1 MMNTVAKLRSYRG
14 LMKMIK
20 NIITKKFKN
29 KKIIFIFLSLIIC
42 GTVLII
48 SDNQHNDKTTKEYQI
63 TNDVDTYTYTLEKK
77 LEQTINLIDGVNNAS
92 VMITLESGNEYVYAS
107 DDTEVSQKHV
117 IVDNGLVC
125 VTEKLPKIRG
135 VAVVCDGGNSSAIKT
150 KITELVCS
158 VLGIYSNCIYVTE

>member
-1 MMNTVAKLRSYRG
+1 
-14 LMKMIK
+14 MIK
-20 NIITKKFKN
+20 NVIIKRIKN
-29 KKIIFIFLSLIIC
+29 KKSLLIFIILIAC
-42 GTVLII
+42 GIVLII
-48 SDNQHNDKTTKEYQI
+48 SDNQQNDKTTKGDPLANE
-63 TNDVDTYTYTLEKK
+63 VDTYTFKLEER

-125 VTEKLPKIRG
+125 VKEKLPTIRG
-135 VAVVCDGGNSSAIKT
+135 VAVVCDGGNNSTIKT
-150 KITELVCS
+150 KITELVSS